1 MNRLAKI
8 GVGMGV
14 AVGLVLVPG
23 SPFGLFLAFFFGDP
37 YGDEKYAYNYDV
49 SVPDDRSSLAVMDCT
64 DALAFAH
71 AQLPAAG
78 LDADCRTS
86 PVPGH
91 TRVVATFRMERT
103 AAHDWL
109 TATYLT
115 AQPNNTCALSDCG
128 EDRWPAQDSPETA
141 RYVRYGVVRLADGTD
156 RVEILASAPAR

>member
-1 MNRLAKI
+1 MNSLAKI

-14 AVGLVLVPG
+14 AVGLLLVPFSLIG
-23 SPFGLFLAFFFGDP
+23 GILAFFLGDP

-49 SVPDDRSSLAVMDCT
+49 SVPDDRSSLASMDCT
-64 DALAFAH
+64 DALAFVH

-103 AAHDWL
+103 AARAWL
-109 TATYLT
+109 MAAFRTAE
-115 AQPNNTCALSDCG
+115 PNNTCRLSDCG
-128 EDRWPAQDSPETA
+128 EAWWSAKDSPRDA
-141 RYVRYGVVRLADGTD
+141 RYVTYGVVRLADGTD
-156 RVEILASAPAR
+156 RVEILGSAPTR